1 MPEELEEKKE
11 EIKEEVKKDES
22 MEKVENK
29 ETEKINSIESKVKTS
44 LFLCFQHFQQRMK
57 V

>member
-29 ETEKINSIESKVKTS
+29 ETEKINSIESKVRPAYFYAFSTFSKE
-44 LFLCFQHFQQRMK
+44 
-57 V
+57 